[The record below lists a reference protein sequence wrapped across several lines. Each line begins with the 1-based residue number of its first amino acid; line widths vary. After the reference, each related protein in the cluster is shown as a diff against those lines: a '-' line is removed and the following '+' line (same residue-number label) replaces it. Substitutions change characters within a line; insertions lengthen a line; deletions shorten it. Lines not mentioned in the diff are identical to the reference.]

1 MEWLIFPSLAFAPGV
16 FWLWFFA
23 RKDRY
28 RPEPKK
34 LIALTFV
41 LGMVS
46 TVPVGILSFAYNAG
60 SIFDPNT
67 QLSAMLLRTIVIAAV
82 VEELAKFLVVRLGAY
97 RTLHFDEPSDGLVY
111 AASASLGF
119 ASLENLLYV
128 WQFGPEVMIFRAP
141 LSTVGHVLWSSLWGY
156 PLGRSKFMGYSGFFL
171 VIAGIIAASLAH
183 AFFNLS
189 LVASQVAPIAV
200 VVALGSVPLGIWWIL
215 RRFDWANSVSPF
227 RFRRNYPRINCI
239 ACGNSISVIS
249 QYCRFCGHEI
259 ADTDYE
265 LVCSQCRT
273 VNRSDA
279 DYCTQCGDKFVFGDA

>member
-1 MEWLIFPSLAFAPGV
+1 MDWLIFPSLAFAPGA

-34 LIALTFV
+34 LIALTFA

-46 TVPVGILSFAYNAG
+46 TVPVGILHLTYDVD
-60 SIFDPNT
+60 SIFDPHMQFST
-67 QLSAMLLRTIVIAAV
+67 MLLRTVFIAAT

-111 AASASLGF
+111 AAAASLGF
-119 ASLENLLYV
+119 ASLENLIYTIDY
-128 WQFGPEVMIFRAP
+128 GPEVMIFRAP
-141 LSTVGHVLWSSLWGY
+141 LSTVGHVIWSGLWGY
-156 PLGRSKFMGYSGFFL
+156 ALGRSKFMGFMGAFVL
-171 VIAGIIAASLAH
+171 AAGIIAASLAH

-189 LVASQVAPIAV
+189 LVASEVAPIAV
-200 VVALGSVPLGIWWIL
+200 VVALVSVPIGIWWLL
-215 RRFDWANSVSPF
+215 RRFEWANSVSPF
-227 RFRRNYPRINCI
+227 RFRRNYPQINCL

-249 QYCRFCGHEI
+249 NYCRFCGQS
-259 ADTDYE
+259 TDGMDCE
-265 LVCSQCRT
+265 LVCSQCKT

-279 DYCTQCGDKFVFGDA
+279 GYCTRCGDRFVFGDA